1 MLLPNL
7 TRFVLIGQGSFST
20 VHKVLRLVDNK
31 EYAMKQVKVKE
42 LNEKEIVAALN
53 EVRILASIS
62 SPFVLTYRDAFWDA
76 PSSTLW

>member
-1 MLLPNL
+1 
-7 TRFVLIGQGSFST
+7 
-20 VHKVLRLVDNK
+20 
-31 EYAMKQVKVKE
+31 MKQVKVKE